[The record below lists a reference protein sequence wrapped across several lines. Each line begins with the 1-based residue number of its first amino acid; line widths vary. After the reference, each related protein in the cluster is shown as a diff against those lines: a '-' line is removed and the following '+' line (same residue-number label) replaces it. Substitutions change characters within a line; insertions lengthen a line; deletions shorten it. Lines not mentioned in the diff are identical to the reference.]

1 MATVNTPDL
10 KKGTSATVEVVPQL
24 DTDGSMV
31 LVVLVKERFEV
42 DLRSRVKRV
51 GGAEVRMTDELWDP
65 KAPDRS
71 SVKYP
76 ADICLRKRST
86 DVVVVGSAVAPRGTA
101 VTELEVR
108 IQVGSLERRLHV
120 HGSRVWTRGV
130 MGLSPGRAAPFECVP
145 LQWELAFGGFEE
157 ARNPVGRGRVKDP
170 EKLEGQLAPQI
181 EDPQSRIRSPGKG
194 MPAGIG
200 AIGRHWMPR
209 RQYAGTPDQRW
220 QEERM
225 PLLPLDFDDRFNQVA
240 APGLTAPAFFH
251 GGEPVRLEGMVSTGP
266 LQFNLP
272 KLHFFV
278 GAHTDDGLVEQR
290 PVLDTVLLEP
300 NERHLELTWR
310 SLVSLPRDASKLRA
324 VQVHEKVPV

>member
-1 MATVNTPDL
+1 MNTPDL
-10 KKGTSATVEVVPQL
+10 KKGTSASVEVVPQL
-24 DTDGSMV
+24 DMDGSMV
-31 LVVLVKERFEV
+31 LVVLLKERFEV
-42 DLRSRVKRV
+42 DLRNRVKRV
-51 GGAEVRMTDELWDP
+51 ERAEIRMTDELWDP
-65 KAPDRS
+65 KAPDKS

-76 ADICLRKRST
+76 ADICLRKRAT
-86 DVVVVGSAVAPRGTA
+86 DVVVVGSAIAPRGRA

-108 IQVGSLERRLHV
+108 VQVGSLERHLHV

-130 MGLSPGRAAPFECVP
+130 MGLSPGPAAPFESVP

-157 ARNPVGRGRVKDP
+157 TRNPVGRGRVKDP
-170 EKLEGQLAPQI
+170 AQLEGQLAPQI

-194 MPAGIG
+194 LPAGVG

-209 RQYAGTPDQRW
+209 RQYAGTADQRW
-220 QEERM
+220 KEERM

-240 APGLTAPAFFH
+240 APGLTASAFLH
-251 GGEPVRLEGMVSTGP
+251 GGEPVSVEGMFSTGP

-278 GAHTDDGLVEQR
+278 GAQTDDGLVEHR
-290 PVLDTVLLEP
+290 PVLDTILLEP

-310 SLVSLPRDASKLRA
+310 SLVPLPRNASKLRA
-324 VQVHEKVPV
+324 IQVHEKVQV